1 MNKTL
6 EKRSLKLTK
15 RKAVSPVLATLMMI
29 IVAVA
34 AALVT
39 YAWVMGY
46 TTFITGKASQGIMI
60 QSVCKS
66 GQEIQIYVQNVG
78 DGTVE
83 LSSLYIN
90 SAKKGDA
97 AFYVNEI
104 VEATLPKGQT
114 SKVTSTWQPEYP
126 SPNTVKIK
134 IVCADGTFTE
144 VSLNNIIP

>member
-1 MNKTL
+1 L

-60 QSVCKS
+60 QSV
-66 GQEIQIYVQNVG
+66 GHQAGNIEIYVQNVG
-78 DGTVE
+78 DGTVT

-90 SAKKGDA
+90 NILFTNSTISK
-97 AFYVNEI
+97 NP
-104 VEATLPKGQT
+104 LPKT
-114 SKVTSTWQPEYP
+114 ETATVTNLWKPWYG

-144 VSLNNIIP
+144 VSLNNIS

>member
-1 MNKTL
+1 MNKIL

-60 QSVCKS
+60 QSVGHDTTSPGK
-66 GQEIQIYVQNVG
+66 IVIYVQNVG
-78 DGTVE
+78 DGTVT

-90 SAKKGDA
+90 NILMADTGFIPADPNLLK
-97 AFYVNEI
+97 EH
-104 VEATLPKGQT
+104 T
-114 SKVTSTWQPEYP
+114 STVTSVWKTEYG

-144 VSLNNIIP
+144 VSLNNIS

>member
-1 MNKTL
+1 MNKIL

-60 QSVCKS
+60 QSVGHS
-66 GQEIQIYVQNVG
+66 GSDIAIYVQNVG
-78 DGTVE
+78 DGTVT
-83 LSSLYIN
+83 LSNLYIN
-90 SAKKGDA
+90 NVQMTATGG
-97 AFYVNEI
+97 
-104 VEATLPKGQT
+104 TLPFTLTKGGTQP
-114 SKVTSTWQPEYP
+114 VTSAWKTEYG

-134 IVCADGTFTE
+134 IVCLDGTFTE
-144 VSLNNIIP
+144 VSLNNIS